1 MHYIKKGDEIFSN
14 DRKFK
19 QQENFQISPKL

>member
-14 DRKFK
+14 ASKFK
-19 QQENFQISPKL
+19 HQENFQVSLKL